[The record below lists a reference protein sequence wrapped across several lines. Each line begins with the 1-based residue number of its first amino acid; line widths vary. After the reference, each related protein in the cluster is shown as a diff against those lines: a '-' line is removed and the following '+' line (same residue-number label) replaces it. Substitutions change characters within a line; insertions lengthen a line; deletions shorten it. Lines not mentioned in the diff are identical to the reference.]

1 MTMILSPSSIWGV
14 KVGLCLPLS
23 RVAIKAA
30 SRPTTR
36 PLASIRIQ
44 DLSMSLGVA
53 EKVFMVACTLEAFQ
67 RSALL
72 TAGSE
77 GVKWNEDVLYTSMP
91 SVCGILFSED
101 RGPVRVLTLNRP
113 NARNSLSMD
122 LMAALH
128 GALTEAGG
136 DEAVRAIVLTGAG
149 SAFSSGHDLKE
160 LTAHRN
166 DPDRGRAFFAA
177 TMEACSNMMLA
188 IVRSPKP
195 VIAAV
200 NGIATAAGCQLV
212 ASCDLAVTGQDARF
226 ATPGVNIGLFCSTP
240 MVALSRNVSRKGAME
255 MLLLGEMVEASDA
268 KALGLVNRVVEP
280 DRVVNEAVELG
291 RKIAAKPA
299 RTLLI
304 GKEAFYKQLEMP
316 LEEAYRYAA
325 GVMVENML
333 DAEAEEGIGAF
344 IDKREPNWP
353 R

>member
-1 MTMILSPSSIWGV
+1 MASPSAQNS
-14 KVGLCLPLS
+14 PES
-23 RVAIKAA
+23 
-30 SRPTTR
+30 
-36 PLASIRIQ
+36 
-44 DLSMSLGVA
+44 
-53 EKVFMVACTLEAFQ
+53 
-67 RSALL
+67 
-72 TAGSE
+72 
-77 GVKWNEDVLYTSMP
+77 
-91 SVCGILFSED
+91 GILLSED

-177 TMEACSNMMLA
+177 TMATCSDMMLA

-212 ASCDLAVTGQDARF
+212 ASCDLAVASVDARF